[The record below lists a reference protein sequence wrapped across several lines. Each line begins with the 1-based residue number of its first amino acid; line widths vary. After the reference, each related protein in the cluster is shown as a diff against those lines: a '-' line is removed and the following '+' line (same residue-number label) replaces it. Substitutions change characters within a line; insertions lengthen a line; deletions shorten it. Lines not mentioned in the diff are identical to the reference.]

1 MKSVPRSRFEF
12 IKKVHPAADMA
23 LRDGVECVI
32 IPTYNPETDATGEIV
47 MRIVDDPPDRK
58 PEPGD
63 ILRDKFGNV
72 FEIKDPSFL
81 IPVRKGPKAE
91 WSE

>member
-1 MKSVPRSRFEF
+1 MKTIPRSRFDF

-32 IPTYNPETDATGEIV
+32 IPTYDAETDTAGEIV
-47 MRIVDDPPDRK
+47 LRIVNDPPENK
-58 PEPGD
+58 PQPGD

-81 IPVRKGPKAE
+81 IPVRKGPTT
-91 WSE
+91 ST